1 MTIPADILQKA
12 AQVRLMIFDVD
23 GVLTDGRLYL
33 GAQGEEYKA
42 FYARDG
48 LGMKLLQA
56 SGVELAII
64 TGRSSP
70 VVLHRMESLD
80 IRYVYQGQLQK
91 LPALLDLCAQLQL
104 SPTQVAYLGD
114 DINDVPVLRK
124 VGLPLAVGDA
134 AAAILPYVAWQV
146 QAHGGRGAAREVCEL
161 IMTAQGTLN
170 EQLARY
176 DIR

>member
-1 MTIPADILQKA
+1 MKIPADILEKA

-23 GVLTDGRLYL
+23 GVLTDGRLYI

-70 VVLHRMESLD
+70 VVLHRMESLE

-91 LPALLDLCAQLQL
+91 LPALLELCAQLQL
-104 SPTQVAYLGD
+104 SPNQVAYLGD
-114 DINDVPVLRK
+114 DINDIPVLRK
-124 VGLPLAVGDA
+124 VGLALAVKDA
-134 AAAILPYVAWQV
+134 HPLVLSYAAWQM
-146 QAHGGRGAAREVCEL
+146 QAEGGRGAAREACEL

-170 EQLARY
+170 SQLARY
-176 DIR
+176 DVS